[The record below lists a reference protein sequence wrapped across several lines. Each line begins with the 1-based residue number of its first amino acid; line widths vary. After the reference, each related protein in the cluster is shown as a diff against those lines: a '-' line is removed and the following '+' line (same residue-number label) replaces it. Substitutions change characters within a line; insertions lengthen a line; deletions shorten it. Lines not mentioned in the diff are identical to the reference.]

1 MVKMNF
7 KEKYDYYRNII
18 DDELHKYLDNLQV
31 TDKTLIDAMRYSVF
45 AGGKRIRPVIMLAI
59 SEILNVDFKDV
70 LPFCVSV
77 ELIHTYSLIHD
88 DLPCMDNDDLRRGKP
103 TNHKVYG
110 EALAL
115 LAGDAL
121 LNLAYEICFRNVT
134 NIYKINSARI
144 LSSFSGYL
152 GMIGGQAIDINSNKV
167 QNVELLQKMHE
178 GKTVKLLMACTM
190 IPSCFRQDKY
200 LEKLRDYG
208 YNLGYLFQITD
219 DILDVAST
227 TEDLGKTVNKDSKN
241 GKFTFVT
248 AYGIDGA
255 KNICEQYYEKAKN
268 CLDGIENSD
277 FLLELLNFIKNRNN

>member
-7 KEKYDYYRNII
+7 KEKYDYYKNII

-31 TDKTLIDAMRYSVF
+31 IDKTLNEAMKYSVF

-70 LPFCVSV
+70 MPFAVSV

-103 TNHKVYG
+103 TNHKVFG
-110 EALAL
+110 EAIAL

-152 GMIGGQAIDINSNKV
+152 GMIGGQAVDINNNKM
-167 QNVELLQKMHE
+167 QSLDLLQKMHE

-190 IPSCFRQDKY
+190 IPSCLRQDKY
-200 LEKLRDYG
+200 LEKLRDFG

-219 DILDVAST
+219 DILDVSST
-227 TEDLGKTVNKDSKN
+227 TENLGKTANKDSKN

-248 AYGIDGA
+248 AYGLDGA
-255 KNICEQYYEKAKN
+255 KKICEEYYLKAKN
-268 CLDGIENSD
+268 CLNGIENIA
-277 FLLELLNFIKNRNN
+277 FLLELLDFIKNRNN